1 MSNSRTMNYIQ
12 IISVF
17 FLISLCSCSGPAV
30 DEPGVREDI
39 AFKNLFFTDSNGITG
54 ADGIFSV
61 PLDEDETVFFLGDC
75 FLGKVVDGSRD
86 MKTPMMRNSFLVI
99 NQETEEVR
107 AIYKGEYDNPLTL
120 MNPVNEEGDTTYRWY
135 WPGHGFLKDSILY
148 VFALNLYNEPSAIV
162 KSTKD
167 EAEVNEADVLQEA
180 ALAFRISHIDLLAF
194 SMPDFSHLFTVKTD
208 FDYTEHPID
217 FGNCVMVD
225 EGYVYIYGT
234 KNDPGMS
241 KVHVARIPLDA
252 KDFHTNWEY
261 STGDSWDT
269 DISKSVPINV
279 DISVSEQFS
288 IFRYEDEYVLLTQER
303 GGVDIFTYTSSFPN
317 RGFRNKKFI
326 YHTPDREADTAGHI
340 HAYNAL
346 AHSQYIEQDQLLVS
360 YCVNST
366 VVKDVFEN
374 VEAYRAKFIRVPM
387 DMITD
392 NKQQEN
398 SDARIDSEF
407 TDFFARNCCGMT
419 GADGVYSLELPD
431 GRTVWTFGDTFLGTV
446 NPDNTREPRIPVFVR
461 NSIAVQDGDSLRT
474 LYNVHNGMDASYFI
488 AAEAYKND
496 QLAED
501 SIWFWPGD
509 AFMENGKVKFFLS
522 RFYRD
527 KNDMWGFRW
536 NGTYIAT
543 VSYPEL
549 EVEDIVPVPR
559 PSDIEI
565 HWGHAVFDDADD
577 FTYIY
582 GTGEENPYVARAPK
596 GNILEPW
603 EFYTGQ
609 EWVYD
614 ANLAKPLIKDKSSEQ
629 FSVFRL
635 EDKYVLLTQTGELS
649 RDICTYTSELPYG
662 EFSEKTVVA
671 IADPPAHLP
680 DGNLFTYNA
689 LAHPQFL
696 ENNELLVSYCV
707 NSFNIRDLFHEAGN
721 YRPVFLRIPVE
732 KILKK

>member
-1 MSNSRTMNYIQ
+1 MKYFQ
-12 IISVF
+12 IISF
-17 FLISLCSCSGPAV
+17 LLLISLCSCFVPAV
-30 DEPGVREDI
+30 EEARVREDL
-39 AFKNLFFTDSNGITG
+39 AFKNLFFADSNGITG

-61 PLDEDETVFFLGDC
+61 PLSEDETVFFLGDC

-86 MKTPMMRNSFLVI
+86 MNTTMMRNAFVVV
-99 NQETEEVR
+99 NQEKSEVR
-107 AIYKGEYDNPLTL
+107 AVYNGEYDNPVTL
-120 MNPVNEEGDTTYRWY
+120 MNPLNEEGDTTYRWY
-135 WPGHGFLKDSILY
+135 WPGHGFLKDGILY

-162 KSTKD
+162 KSTKGK
-167 EAEVNEADVLQEA
+167 EELNEADVLQEA

-194 SMPDFSHLFTVKTD
+194 SIPDFEHLGTIKAD
-208 FDYTEHPID
+208 FDYTKYPID

-241 KVHVARIPLDA
+241 KVHVARVPLEA
-252 KDFHTNWEY
+252 KEFHTNWEY
-261 STGDSWDT
+261 SAGDAWDT
-269 DISKSVPINV
+269 DISKSVPIDI

-288 IFRYEDEYVLLTQER
+288 IFRYKDMYVLLTQER
-303 GGVDIFTYTSSFPN
+303 GGADIFTYTSSYPN
-317 RGFRNKKFI
+317 RGFQNKQFI
-326 YHTPDREADTAGHI
+326 YHTPDREADSAGHI

-374 VEAYRAKFIRVPM
+374 AEAYRAKFIRVPM
-387 DMITD
+387 DMITN
-392 NKQQEN
+392 NKQQK
-398 SDARIDSEF
+398 ARNVTIDSEF
-407 TDFFARNCCGMT
+407 TDFFARDCCGLT
-419 GADGVYSLELPD
+419 GADGLYSVILPD

-446 NPDNTREPRIPVFVR
+446 NQDNTREPRIPVFVR

-474 LYNVHNGMDASYFI
+474 LYNVYNGMDASYFI
-488 AAEAYKND
+488 AREAYKND
-496 QLAED
+496 KLEED

-509 AFMENGKVKFFLS
+509 ALMENGKVKFFLS

-527 KNDMWGFRW
+527 KSDMWGFRW
-536 NGTYIAT
+536 NGIYIAT

-549 EVEDIVPVPR
+549 EVEEIVPVSY

-565 HWGHAVFDDADD
+565 HWGHAVCDDAGD

-582 GTGEENPYVARAPK
+582 GTGEEHPYVARAPK
-596 GNILEPW
+596 GNIHEPW

-609 EWVYD
+609 EWVGD
-614 ANLAKPLIKDKSSEQ
+614 ANLAKPLTEDISSEQ

-635 EDKYVLLTQTGELS
+635 GDKYVLLTQTGGLS
-649 RDICTYTSELPYG
+649 REICTYTSDLPYA
-662 EFSEKTVVA
+662 EFSEKTVIA

-680 DGNLFTYNA
+680 DSNLFTYNA
-689 LAHPQFL
+689 LAHPQFIADD
-696 ENNELLVSYCV
+696 ELLVSYCV
-707 NSFNIRDLFHEAGN
+707 NSFNIRDLFHDAGN
-721 YRPVFLRIPVE
+721 YRPIFLRIPLE
-732 KILKK
+732 LILKK